1 MAVYAYNATTVA
13 VECTGTDIS
22 SAGIKAFLDANPT
35 YGSCVASTSGPK
47 DSYIFT
53 LLARFTIGT
62 PSSFKGA
69 SVWNCS
75 NEFVTLIC
83 AANQFITYG
92 RITQGNLDAGLSQ
105 NGGAFCLDGS
115 VAGQFRINGGDWF
128 FYGSS
133 LYASQ
138 RIDTSAPSG
147 NLPDVR
153 LLDCDLE
160 LEDSITPDGGG
171 SYNYTNSRIHHTG
184 AVGLKNQTGS
194 GATYNL
200 SGLRIQR
207 CNYAFQPVGT
217 QTISDV
223 KIDSCTSHLIPNLV
237 DVDITFVNPDFTVL
251 RASNI
256 NSLDVVRIEF
266 RYQLKIT
273 DAAGAALPGISVRAR
288 DAAGSFR
295 FDTLTNASG
304 NPTTFPSGTLQNS
317 TYVGTTTA
325 PSSSSAVTRT
335 DRAAHT
341 IRVRHPQ
348 YLWTDLIRSATVD
361 NLGDATP
368 LVPDALFT
376 MSPAAAAAITGV
388 TITDH
393 AGSPVSW
400 NSKSWGITI
409 TGDTSVNPS
418 LTAADIFHYIRYMTS
433 YTASF
438 GGKSGLDWHNML
450 QNMATTV
457 RSGSSFYAGVLKGVR
472 VVNQAGDPFAGVL
485 SMMADDGTT
494 YSPLP
499 VTTSTITLSGVIP
512 GSRVQLFDTAN
523 GVELLNS
530 TSLYGFSETYSVDRT
545 FRVRVSYQSGTSA
558 KHFIEANIGSITGA
572 NPNLTYLVNQTD
584 DTVGDEHRWRLGKL
598 AADLRLQRALADHS
612 GRHQGRWLHHHRHRQ
627 CKLQG
632 DAVQDSQQQ
641 HYATEHHGRV
651 WRGLG
656 HRHGGAIDRHR
667 RQHGQHLPDAR
678 PCCALPD
685 HGQLCHYGR
694 YFYRAGGNTFGLSQR

>member
-35 YGSCVASTSGPK
+35 YGSCVASTAGPK

-53 LLARFTIGT
+53 LLARLTIGT

-69 SVWNCS
+69 SIWNCS

-92 RITQGNLDAGLSQ
+92 RITQGSLDAGFSQ

-160 LEDSITPDGGG
+160 LEDSISPDGGG
-171 SYNYTNSRIHHTG
+171 SYNYANSRIHHTG
-184 AVGLKNQTGS
+184 AVGLKNQTTA

-207 CNYAFQPVGT
+207 CNFAFQSVGA

-223 KIDSCTSHLIPNLV
+223 KIDSCTSHVIPNLENC
-237 DVDITFVNPDFTVL
+237 DLTFVNPDFTVL

-266 RYQLKIT
+266 RYQLKVT
-273 DAAGAALPGISVRAR
+273 DAAGAALAGISVRAA
-288 DAAGSFR
+288 DATGSFR

-376 MSPAAAAAITGV
+376 YSPAAAAAITGV

-400 NSKSWGITI
+400 NSKLWGITI

-433 YTASF
+433 YSATF

-450 QNMATTV
+450 QNAATTV

-472 VVNQAGDPFAGVL
+472 VVNQSGDPFAGVL
-485 SMMADDGTT
+485 SMMADDGTVFSNAPVLT
-494 YSPLP
+494 TTIAAQVSLAGAEVRIYDLDNSPAGSLG
-499 VTTSTITLSGVIP
+499 TELAGVESCP
-512 GSRVQLFDTAN
+512 GSTFSFSTAAGNSIWVQILLAGYKEYGQQLTAPSA
-523 GVELLNS
+523 S
-530 TSLYGFSETYSVDRT
+530 TT
-545 FRVRVSYQSGTSA
+545 FT
-558 KHFIEANIGSITGA
+558 
-572 NPNLTYLVNQTD
+572 LV
-584 DTVGDEHRWRLGKL
+584 L
-598 AADLRLQRALADHS
+598 
-612 GRHQGRWLHHHRHRQ
+612 
-627 CKLQG
+627 
-632 DAVQDSQQQ
+632 
-641 HYATEHHGRV
+641 ATET
-651 WRGLG
+651 
-656 HRHGGAIDRHR
+656 
-667 RQHGQHLPDAR
+667 DA
-678 PCCALPD
+678 
-685 HGQLCHYGR
+685 
-694 YFYRAGGNTFGLSQR
+694 